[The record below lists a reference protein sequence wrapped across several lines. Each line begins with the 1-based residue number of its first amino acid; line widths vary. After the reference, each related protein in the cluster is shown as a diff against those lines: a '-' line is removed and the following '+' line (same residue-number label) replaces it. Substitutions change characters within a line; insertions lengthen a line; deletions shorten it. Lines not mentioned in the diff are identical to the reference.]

1 MNGKEQPLLNSPL
14 KDVTSTR
21 PNLLTKPIL
30 YTLWV
35 VGNILKLE
43 QAISLIGNRQFLNSL
58 TSMLKD
64 QNVSKESNTFL
75 LNKVTKIRKIDQRDD
90 MLSLQLVSRNR
101 GKMI

>member
-1 MNGKEQPLLNSPL
+1 MEQPLLNSPL
-14 KDVTSTR
+14 KDVTSTH
-21 PNLLTKPIL
+21 PNLLNKPIL

-64 QNVSKESNTFL
+64 QNVSKESNIFL
-75 LNKVTKIRKIDQRDD
+75 LNKATKIRKIDQRDD
-90 MLSLQLVSRNR
+90 IKSLLLVSRNR